1 MNSWSGKCKIQVRS
15 IVRVYPI
22 TSQSQFKKNY
32 RATVPLKNE
41 KVIYMKRNE
50 RISSRERGTYV
61 HCTLYCTYSK
71 GISRYAKAHIC
82 RAVHKLTVLQKL
94 EYGPKL
100 NSFSLTQWY
109 RKSADPACWILRDW
123 CTNLMTSKTLPA
135 LKVKGRLT
143 NVIIKA
149 SHFTT

>member
-1 MNSWSGKCKIQVRS
+1 MRS

-61 HCTLYCTYSK
+61 HCTYSK

-100 NSFSLTQWY
+100 NSFSLTQ
-109 RKSADPACWILRDW
+109 
-123 CTNLMTSKTLPA
+123 
-135 LKVKGRLT
+135 
-143 NVIIKA
+143 
-149 SHFTT
+149 